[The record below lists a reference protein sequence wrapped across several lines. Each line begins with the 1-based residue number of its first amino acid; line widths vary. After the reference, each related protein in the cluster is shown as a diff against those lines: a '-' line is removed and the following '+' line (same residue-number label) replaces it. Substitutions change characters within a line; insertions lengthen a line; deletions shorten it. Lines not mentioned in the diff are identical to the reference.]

1 MGRRSMTGGVVGK
14 GGQRIQYEFRLNG
27 VRYRPSIKAIP
38 TEANL
43 RRACEHL
50 KGIQQ
55 RIRLGTFS
63 FIEDFPDFRDLN
75 KMFHSSPYRTCNQVF
90 DEYLAHCESRRAK
103 NDLSFATLTGYR
115 KALDS
120 VWRPEL
126 GTLPFLKDRYSML
139 SKIASAHTS
148 WGKKTYN
155 NKLSVLRRAFEFGY
169 RDYPTHP
176 NPAWSLKGA
185 RMKRRDVPR
194 IDPFRIQDAEALIA
208 AIHGDWGERQGN
220 FHECRFFT
228 GLRPS
233 GEIALCVRDFDEL
246 AGTLS
251 ITKARVYGVDR
262 NMTKTREDRVIRL
275 CPRAL
280 ATLKRQLNLYRH
292 LKARGSITHDHLFF
306 GADGAPIR
314 RLGDLWKCWRQ
325 SSERLGLRHRR
336 PYVARHTSVSWNLMI
351 GKNPLFVARQH
362 GHSVTTM
369 FRTYAAWMQNAPE
382 SDIQL
387 IRSAMKARKSERRP
401 NLKRESHSRIEPV
414 AKLAT
419 GLATGNMAPELK
431 RWNSRQKEVA
441 ERVGFELTSTLQ
453 SFSPALVCSRARDT
467 RCTSRRR
474 PCNTPRRESVRR
486 ATDGSRTPSCECRRR
501 APGSRYRQRARQ
513 ENNRRGFFSAE
524 HRIGARG
531 RDPRAPSAVS

>member
-14 GGQRIQYEFRLNG
+14 GDQRIQYEFRLNG
-27 VRYRPSIKAIP
+27 TRYRPSIKAIP

-43 RRACEHL
+43 RRAREHL
-50 KGIQQ
+50 KVIQQ
-55 RIRLGTFS
+55 RIRLGS
-63 FIEDFPDFRDLN
+63 FWFVEEFPDFCDLN
-75 KMFHSSPYRTCNQVF
+75 KVFHSSPYRTCNQVF

-126 GTLPFLKDRYSML
+126 GTLPFWKVRYSML

-155 NKLSVLRRAFEFGY
+155 NKLSVLRGAFEFGY
-169 RDYPTHP
+169 RDHPSHP
-176 NPAWSLKGA
+176 NPSWSLKSA

-208 AIHGDWGERQGN
+208 AIHQDWGERQGN

-233 GEIALCVRDFDEL
+233 EEIALRVRDFDEVE
-246 AGTLS
+246 GTLS

-262 NMTKTREDRVIRL
+262 NMTKTYEDRVVQL
-275 CPRAL
+275 CPRAIV
-280 ATLKRQLNLYRH
+280 TLKRQLNLYRR
-292 LKARGSITHDHLFF
+292 LKARGSINHDHLFF
-306 GADGAPIR
+306 GDDESPIQ
-314 RLGDLWKCWRQ
+314 RLGYVTKCWRK
-325 SSERLGLRHRR
+325 SSERLGLRGRR
-336 PYVARHTSVSWNLMI
+336 PYVARHTSVSWNLMV

-362 GHSVTTM
+362 GHSVAAM

-431 RWNSRQKEVA
+431 TLEFSAKKVA
-441 ERVGFELTSTLQ
+441 ERVGLLRPSWPL
-453 SFSPALVCSRARDT
+453 SRFAADRHAT
-467 RCTSRRR
+467 RR
-474 PCNTPRRESVRR
+474 PNSLQAILVEPAGFVHT
-486 ATDGSRTPSCECRRR
+486 SCT
-501 APGSRYRQRARQ
+501 
-513 ENNRRGFFSAE
+513 AE
-524 HRIGARG
+524 
-531 RDPRAPSAVS
+531 